1 MFLTP
6 TCRFKRNHMILCHT
20 RKAWWSWAEISS
32 ILEMLQIMWRNR
44 SNLRKPPKK
53 WRMEG
58 ESTFLFKGKKKK
70 KIFHSSILF
79 IFSYHLIE
87 ESSYISWFTWYL
99 WKFLLQLENA
109 KWLAASPIA
118 KGITALTN
126 NQQSKALN
134 INFKTKNPNDNG

>member
-1 MFLTP
+1 MD
-6 TCRFKRNHMILCHT
+6 
-20 RKAWWSWAEISS
+20 
-32 ILEMLQIMWRNR
+32 
-44 SNLRKPPKK
+44 
-53 WRMEG
+53 
-58 ESTFLFKGKKKK
+58 
-70 KIFHSSILF
+70 
-79 IFSYHLIE
+79 

-134 INFKTKNPNDNG
+134 INFKTKNPNDNGQKLILNIFSTHVSFIVELYCCWVSIEHMGAAAGD